1 MTDLKYLFYKLK
13 LSYILLV
20 FAVIFISDFSYPQLQ
35 GETIFKT
42 NCSACHSIGKGRLVG
57 PDLKDISSKRPQ
69 DWIINFVKSSQ
80 GMINSG
86 DQDAIAIFNEYN
98 KTVMPDQAFSDAEI
112 KDIILYI
119 EQQSSGS
126 GITTTTVESIESS
139 TGISLDDAGEHEI
152 SAGKK
157 LFFGEVKLSNGG
169 PACISCH
176 NVNNAESIGGGLLA
190 IDLTNAFTRLSG
202 AGINAVISNPP
213 FPVMKTSYANN
224 TITKDEAFLLIAF
237 LKQTDTDF
245 ANQEPNTY
253 QQRFLYSGLI
263 GAVILF
269 GIYGGIWWNRKRK
282 AVNQKI
288 FNRQLKS
295 F

>member
-1 MTDLKYLFYKLK
+1 MPGLKNLFNKTK
-13 LSYILLV
+13 LSLILFT
-20 FAVIFISDFSYPQLQ
+20 FAVIFLSDFSYPQLQ

-42 NCSACHSIGKGRLVG
+42 NCSACHTIGKGRLVG
-57 PDLKDISSKRPQ
+57 PDLKDVPSKLPH

-80 GMINSG
+80 EMVKSG

-98 KTVMPDQAFSDAEI
+98 KIPMPDQALSDAEI

-126 GITTTTVESIESS
+126 GTTTTVKSIESS
-139 TGISLDDAGEHEI
+139 TGMSLDDASENEI
-152 SAGKK
+152 SAGNK
-157 LFFGEVKLSNGG
+157 LFFGETKLSNGG

-190 IDLTNAFTRLSG
+190 VDLTKAFSRLKG

-213 FPVMKTSYANN
+213 FPVMKTSYTNN
-224 TITKDEAFLLIAF
+224 TISKDEKFYLIAF

>member
-1 MTDLKYLFYKLK
+1 MPGLKNLFNKTK
-13 LSYILLV
+13 LSLIL
-20 FAVIFISDFSYPQLQ
+20 FAFTVIFISDFSYPQLQ

-42 NCSACHSIGKGRLVG
+42 NCSACHTIGKGRLVG
-57 PDLKDISSKRPQ
+57 PDLKDVPSKLPH

-80 GMINSG
+80 EMIKSG

-98 KTVMPDQAFSDAEI
+98 KIPMPDQALSDAEI

-126 GITTTTVESIESS
+126 GTTTTVKSIESS
-139 TGISLDDAGEHEI
+139 TGMSLDDASENEI

-157 LFFGEVKLSNGG
+157 LFFGEVQLSNGG

-190 IDLTNAFTRLSG
+190 VDLTNAFSRLKG

-213 FPVMKTSYANN
+213 FPVMKTSYTNN
-224 TITKDEAFLLIAF
+224 TISKDEKFYLIAF
-237 LKQTDTDF
+237 LKQ
-245 ANQEPNTY
+245 AEYLP
-253 QQRFLYSGLI
+253 R
-263 GAVILF
+263 
-269 GIYGGIWWNRKRK
+269 
-282 AVNQKI
+282 KI
-288 FNRQLKS
+288 FIFRINWRSYFIWNLWRNLVE
-295 F
+295 